1 MKSSS
6 VERDEFSVQHTFFFN
21 GLLRNHHW
29 PLHCATFSVVLTLC
43 QNTDSLGAV
52 HTESI
57 FLISPLSF
65 FMLCHFKTVRQTPRQ
80 TTLTIASH
88 CLFRVL
94 YMNVAFL
101 QHCQDTDNLESS
113 QRKRY
118 CIPMHFPLFFWVNM
132 HLMDV
137 LDHCAHIQHFR
148 SILRMPQYTINV
160 LLRLKALTSF
170 FVFF

>member
-1 MKSSS
+1 MKSVVLKEMS
-6 VERDEFSVQHTFFFN
+6 FQFNTHFFN
-21 GLLRNHHW
+21 GPLRNHHW
-29 PLHCATFSVVLTLC
+29 PLHCDTFSVVLRQLC
-43 QNTDSLGAV
+43 QNTDSLRAV

-57 FLISPLSF
+57 FSF
-65 FMLCHFKTVRQTPRQ
+65 HRFPFSCFIPFKTVRQTPRQ
-80 TTLTIASH
+80 TYLTIASH

-170 FVFF
+170 LVFF